1 MKSPLC
7 SSFLRAALLIAQLA
21 LGFGSPTVAQGTDRA
36 PLIPGAG
43 RPGNLYYRSESAQGY
58 LKVYSVSDEFND
70 GPYYAHSSF
79 AIYSTDGSLFKKV
92 ENNISRTE
100 EIIPWEVALPVGSY
114 TIVGQSATDGEVRVH
129 FVIRSGHRTIVD
141 LDLAEQETHR
151 RRLAD
156 Q

>member
-1 MKSPLC
+1 MKSSLC
-7 SSFLRAALLIAQLA
+7 SSFLRATLLIVQLA
-21 LGFGSPTVAQGTDRA
+21 LGFGGPTVAQGADRV
-36 PLIPGAG
+36 PSFPRAG
-43 RPGNLYYRSESAQGY
+43 RPGNLDYRTELPKGY

-79 AIYSTDGSLFKKV
+79 AIYSTDGRLFKRV

-100 EIIPWEVALPVGSY
+100 EIIPWEITLPVGSY
-114 TIVGQSATDGEVRVH
+114 TVVARSATDGDVRVH